1 MKTNLYSS
9 RPRLVVWQEP
19 DLLSEK
25 KNNLL
30 EPPIQTRFITFL

>member
-1 MKTNLYSS
+1 MKTTVHSF

-25 KNNLL
+25 KRNLL
-30 EPPIQTRFITFL
+30 EPPIQARFITFL